1 MAYDS
6 FLFVKKPHRS
16 WLLKSGFVVFV
27 VYYIRKKFTVE
38 KIDFKITEKII
49 FGYCIEI
56 NETTM
61 FQN

>member
-16 WLLKSGFVVFV
+16 WLLKSGFVV
-27 VYYIRKKFTVE
+27 YYTRKKFTVE
-38 KIDFKITEKII
+38 KIDFKIMEKII
-49 FGYCIEI
+49 FGYGIEI